1 MSQPG
6 CVGCRDGEELP
17 FSFTMAFQP
26 IVDVEAGRI
35 WGYESLVRGPNGE
48 TASSILERV
57 NAANRYRFDQA
68 ARVRAIELASR
79 LFPRGEPLTL
89 SINFLPNAVYEPQA
103 CIRSSLAAARRA
115 GFDFRRIMFEF
126 TEDEQL
132 DAAHV
137 KRIVE
142 VYKQQGFL
150 TGLDDFGA
158 GYAGLTLLAD
168 FRPDVIKLD
177 MHLIRGIAGDPAR
190 RAIVAGIM
198 HIARALNLTVLAEG
212 VETADEVRVLRAAGI
227 RLFQGFYFARPALE
241 SLPDVPALSRSSA
254 ARAAG

>member
-1 MSQPG
+1 MTQRG
-6 CVGCRDGEELP
+6 CAGCRDGEELP

-26 IVDVEAGRI
+26 IVDVEAGRV

-48 TASSILERV
+48 TARSILDRV

-68 ARVRAIELASR
+68 ARVKAIELAQQ

-89 SINFLPNAVYEPQA
+89 SINFLPNAVYEPLA
-103 CIRSSLAAARRA
+103 CIRASLAAARRV

-126 TEDEQL
+126 TEDERL

-150 TGLDDFGA
+150 TGLDDFGS

-177 MHLIRGIAGDPAR
+177 MHLVRGIAEDPSR
-190 RAIVAGIM
+190 SAIVAGIM
-198 HIARALNLTVLAEG
+198 HIARALNVTVLAEG

-241 SLPDVPALSRSSA
+241 SLPEVPVLSRSGS